1 MCEWLLLHTFTSK
14 WIVKFRNGVPM
25 CFFSHNRKWTLFLVY
40 FGTVLPSLTF
50 PDALVLFSMQRMHW
64 NASIFGYQKLFSG
77 CLECWNMAGLKLS
90 PPVSFPL
97 SSPLPPSLILL
108 FFFPLKE
115 LLFSRLHILFDND
128 KCPKKSLM
136 SVCIDR
142 GNSAWIQ
149 GIPDES
155 FQFQSSL
162 KCYLKSTIF

>member
-25 CFFSHNRKWTLFLVY
+25 YFFSHNRKWTLFLVY

-50 PDALVLFSMQRMHW
+50 ADALVLFSMQRMHW

-77 CLECWNMAGLKLS
+77 CLECRNMAGLKLS
-90 PPVSFPL
+90 PPPSFSF
-97 SSPLPPSLILL
+97 SSPLPPSLIL
-108 FFFPLKE
+108 FFFPLGE
-115 LLFSRLHILFDND
+115 LLLSRLHILFDND
-128 KCPKKSLM
+128 QCPKKSLM
-136 SVCIDR
+136 SVCIDI

-149 GIPDES
+149 GIPDEL